1 MSGGLW
7 STREIRD
14 GNGRRAASVMLHSL
28 VRRRLNNR
36 RTRSSGGRLSGSKG
50 MGARS
55 DLGHIGA
62 RFACRFELFDE
73 LGQRGDSL
81 T

>member
-1 MSGGLW
+1 
-7 STREIRD
+7 
-14 GNGRRAASVMLHSL
+14 MLHSL
-28 VRRRLNNR
+28 TGRRLNSR
-36 RTRSSGGRLSGSKG
+36 RARRRSGRLSGSKG
-50 MGARS
+50 VGARS

-62 RFACRFELFDE
+62 WFACRFELFDE

>member
-1 MSGGLW
+1 
-7 STREIRD
+7 
-14 GNGRRAASVMLHSL
+14 MLHSL
-28 VRRRLNNR
+28 IRRRLNSR
-36 RTRSSGGRLSGSKG
+36 RTRSRGGRLSGSEG

-62 RFACRFELFDE
+62 WLACRFELFDE

>member
-1 MSGGLW
+1 
-7 STREIRD
+7 
-14 GNGRRAASVMLHSL
+14 
-28 VRRRLNNR
+28 
-36 RTRSSGGRLSGSKG
+36 